1 MAFIVQAI
9 IFGAGHAPYPNQPSF
24 ARPVEL
30 IIPSIGFGLLYVY
43 LGLLPGIVLH
53 FTFDVVWFALPIF
66 MAHAPGI
73 WFQRAMVVAMTLVP
87 VWVVLW
93 RRAQEG
99 RWVEL
104 SPADRNAAWTPPPAV
119 EKPDAPVIQ
128 TGHAITAQ
136 IRTVWYALA
145 ALSLAVCAYAAFQRS
160 DVPTLPV
167 SSAQAADIAR
177 KALTDRGFNVEPP
190 WRVMP
195 VPEDGSTVEQEFV
208 AETAGKDRR
217 KALLGLYLPK
227 PRWRVR
233 VATFEGDVAARAEEW
248 TVYVSET
255 GEARN
260 VMHTL
265 PEDWPG
271 ASLDEDAAR
280 RIAQQALLAR
290 TGLDASRGEAREVLA
305 RPSKQK
311 ARTDWRFNFV
321 DTKIAALPQGE
332 PRVVVEISGD
342 EVTAVGRFI
351 HMPEDWE
358 RRQRV
363 TATRGLI
370 LRIVNGIVFAG
381 LLASAGV
388 LGVIAWSRRRYA
400 PWLFLAG
407 AGVMLVAS
415 LINAVNGSPMVLAQL
430 PTAQPLQLQLLI
442 LAGVGLVGLTVV
454 STFVGLTLGSV
465 PHRLA
470 PGGRL
475 TDADAARLGVAAGV
489 VGAAIAAVAAWL
501 RTPDWARTADVT
513 PLGTMAPFVA
523 IALEPVAGYL
533 TRLAVIIATLTG
545 IHRFTSGWS
554 RRRAL
559 GALLILIVGFLGG
572 LAGRLPFG
580 TVDRR
585 WRADGVRLARDV
597 YVLLLRA
604 DLTMTPLTLGTM
616 VAISA
621 LSRGLSHS
629 SPLALPASVVAAVVV
644 GALAWWWFRALRK
657 GVRRAEAG
665 VAAADVPHAAPVS
678 G

>member
-1 MAFIVQAI
+1 MLGFIVQAI

-30 IIPSIGFGLLYVY
+30 IIPSIGFGLLYIY
-43 LGLLPGIVLH
+43 LGLVPGIVLH

-73 WFQRAMVVAMTLVP
+73 WFQRAMLIAMTLVP
-87 VWVVLW
+87 LLVVLW
-93 RRAQEG
+93 RRTQEG

-119 EKPDAPVIQ
+119 EKPVAPVVQ
-128 TGHAITAQ
+128 TGHVISARAK
-136 IRTVWYALA
+136 TVWYALA
-145 ALSLAVCAYAAFQRS
+145 AISLAVCAYAAFQRS
-160 DVPTLPV
+160 ETPKLPV
-167 SSAQAADIAR
+167 SSAQAADVAR
-177 KALTDRGFNVEPP
+177 KALADRGFTVQPP

-195 VPEDGSTVEQEFV
+195 VPDDGSTVEQEFV
-208 AETAGKDRR
+208 AETAGNERR

-233 VATFEGDVAARAEEW
+233 VAHFEGDVAARAEEW
-248 TVYVSET
+248 MVSVSDT

-260 VMHTL
+260 VVHTL
-265 PEDWPG
+265 PEDRAG

-280 RIAQQALLAR
+280 RLAQQALLAR
-290 TGLDASRGEAREVLA
+290 TGLDAARGEAREVLA
-305 RPSKQK
+305 QPSKQK

-321 DTKIAALPQGE
+321 DTKIAPLPQGE
-332 PRVVVEISGD
+332 PRIVVEISGD

-358 RRQRV
+358 RRQRA

-370 LRIVNGIVFAG
+370 IRIINSLVFAG
-381 LLASAGV
+381 LLAATGV

-400 PWLFLAG
+400 PLLFLAG
-407 AGVMLVAS
+407 AGLMLVAS
-415 LINAVNGSPMVLAQL
+415 LINALNGWPMVLAQL
-430 PTAQPLQLQLLI
+430 PTAQPLQFQLAI
-442 LAGVGLVGLTVV
+442 LAGAGLVGLTAV
-454 STFVGLTLGSV
+454 STFVGLTLGSI

-470 PGGRL
+470 PGGKL
-475 TDADAARLGVAAGV
+475 SDGDAARLGVAAGV
-489 VGAAIAAVAAWL
+489 VGAAIAAIASWL
-501 RTPDWARTADVT
+501 RTPVWARTADVT
-513 PLGTMAPFVA
+513 ALGTVAPFAA
-523 IALEPVAGYL
+523 IAIEPVAGYL
-533 TRLAVIIATLTG
+533 TRLAVIIATLTAV
-545 IHRFTSGWS
+545 HRLTAGWS

-559 GALLILIVGFLGG
+559 GALLMLIIGFLGG
-572 LAGRLPFG
+572 GQPVGSQLAPWMSGGAVTAVGLLG
-580 TVDRR
+580 M
-585 WRADGVRLARDV
+585 

-604 DLTMTPLTLGTM
+604 DLTMVPLTLGTM

-629 SPLALPASVVAAVVV
+629 SPVALPASVLADVVV
-644 GALAWWWFRALRK
+644 GAVAWWWFRALRR

-678 G
+678 